1 VGENVRRLREERR
14 LTQHELAQVWKRQG
28 LNWARSKIAALEG
41 GNRPRVD
48 CAELVMMA
56 AGLEA
61 TVAELFEGAG
71 RVHLTPH
78 PVVVDRDWCRSAF
91 TGTQMSL
98 WFGAQMLPGPEREA
112 RDEHM
117 RGILATVKPFPW
129 DRPSEA
135 DSELARRLGVPT
147 EAVMAA
153 AFHIFEGRSLTEERD
168 RRVDSLGQM
177 SMSERMAHRG
187 HITRELTPLVEDYL
201 NKEAG
206 EK

>member
-1 VGENVRRLREERR
+1 
-14 LTQHELAQVWKRQG
+14 
-28 LNWARSKIAALEG
+28 
-41 GNRPRVD
+41 VD

-61 TVAELFEGAG
+61 TVSELFDGSG

-78 PVVVDRDWCRSAF
+78 PIIVDREWLRSAF
-91 TGTQMSL
+91 NGTQMSL
-98 WFGAQMLPGPEREA
+98 WFGAQMLPGPERQA

-117 RGILATVKPFPW
+117 RGFLATVKPFPW

-135 DSELARRLGVPT
+135 DGELARRLGVPT

-153 AFHIFEGRSLTEERD
+153 AFHIFGGSLTEERD
-168 RRVDSLGQM
+168 RRVDGLGQM

-187 HITRELTPLVEDYL
+187 HVTRELAALVEDYL
-201 NKEAG
+201 NKETG